1 MKMKG
6 GDSTQSRELSREE
19 IQRYGRHL
27 TLPQVGL
34 EGQHKLKAASM
45 LLVGAGG
52 LGSPLGL
59 YLAAA
64 GVGRLGLIDF
74 DRVEITNLQRQV
86 LYGQADLGRPK
97 VEAARQ
103 RLSDIN
109 PHVDLR
115 IYDQRLSIDN
125 VEELIAGYDIV
136 IDGSDNFATRYL
148 VNDACVLAGK
158 ADVWGAVFRFEGQ
171 VSVFWAKHGPCYR
184 CLFPEPPPA
193 GSVPSCAEGGV
204 LGVLPGIVGALQ
216 ANEAIKLALGIGEP
230 LIGRLLTFDSLA
242 LRFRELQ
249 LAKAP
254 DCPLCSL
261 PPEQRRLVPY
271 EPDCEPPAAP
281 PSAQDQ
287 ESTPL
292 DITVEDLDLWR
303 QQDRPLLLVDVREQ
317 LEYNICRLPGSL
329 LMPLRELQGRLGE
342 LQREALI
349 VVHCHHGPRSAQ
361 AVAFLRQEGFTKAT
375 NLAGG
380 IDSWSLRID
389 PLVPRY

>member
-1 MKMKG
+1 MKAG
-6 GDSTQSRELSREE
+6 TTILSGELSREE

-34 EGQHKLKAASM
+34 EGQVKLKAASM

-64 GVGRLGLIDF
+64 GVGRLGLVDF

-103 RLSDIN
+103 RLSDVN

-125 VEELIAGYDIV
+125 VEQLVAAYDIV

-158 ADVWGAVFRFEGQ
+158 PDVWGAVFRFEGQ
-171 VSVFWAKHGPCYR
+171 ASVFWAERGPCYR

-216 ANEAIKLALGIGEP
+216 ANEAIKLALAIGEP
-230 LIGRLLTFDSLA
+230 LIGRLLTFDALA
-242 LRFRELQ
+242 MRFRELQ

-261 PPEQRRLVPY
+261 VPAQRRLVPY
-271 EPDCEPPAAP
+271 EPDCELPAAP
-281 PSAQDQ
+281 PSAQDD
-287 ESTPL
+287 EPTPL

-303 QQDRPLLLVDVREQ
+303 QQDRSLVLVDVRER
-317 LEYNICRLPGSL
+317 LEHNICRLPGSL
-329 LMPLRELQGRLGE
+329 LMPLRELPSRLGE